1 MLNRILEFIGM
12 AAMFLGMCMC
22 ECDGTAFLIQ
32 LALVILGSLIAFIGY
47 TRERLDYER
56 RKVDKHIEDMKTIKV
71 LYEKSF
77 HGQRCRK

>member
-12 AAMFLGMCMC
+12 VAMFFGMCMC

-56 RKVDKHIEDMKTIKV
+56 RKVDKHIEDMKRRMR
-71 LYEKSF
+71 ESA
-77 HGQRCRK
+77 

>member
-56 RKVDKHIEDMKTIKV
+56 RKVDKHIEDMKRRMRD
-71 LYEKSF
+71 SA
-77 HGQRCRK
+77 